1 MATLERFDPLGIVL
15 GSSDETELD
24 DFQKYVE
31 AMGKAL
37 G

>member
-1 MATLERFDPLGIVL
+1 MAILERFDPLGIVQ
-15 GSSDETELD
+15 GSNDEIELD

-31 AMGKAL
+31 AVGKAP